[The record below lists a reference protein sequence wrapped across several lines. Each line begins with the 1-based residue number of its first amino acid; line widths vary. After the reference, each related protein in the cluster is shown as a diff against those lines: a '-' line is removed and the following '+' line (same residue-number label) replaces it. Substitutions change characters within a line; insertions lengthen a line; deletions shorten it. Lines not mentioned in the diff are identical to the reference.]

1 VLPSDYCRQIEAY
14 LCRKNE
20 GHLIRVVGPAFD
32 MVRAW
37 EDRGIPLK
45 VVWQGID
52 RTIARR
58 EASGGPPRRRPVRV
72 EFCEADVL
80 DAFDTWRRAVGVAG
94 LASPESRA
102 TTDAGEAAEGATVER
117 EISPRRSSPLHR
129 HIDRAM
135 SKLTQRRLDA
145 SLSGEL
151 AVAIDAALGA
161 LDGVRARAK
170 GARGA
175 ARTDV
180 RESLAAIDEMLAV
193 AATKGLSPERRAQID
208 RDARR
213 ELQPFA
219 GRLSP
224 EAHARAVSAATAR
237 LVKGELDLPD
247 LLEGL

>member
-1 VLPSDYCRQIEAY
+1 VPPSDYCRQIEAY

-20 GHLIRVVGPAFD
+20 GHLIRIVGPAFD

-45 VVWQGID
+45 VAWQGID

-58 EASGGPPRRRPVRV
+58 EVAAGPPRRRPVRV
-72 EFCEADVL
+72 EFCEPDVL
-80 DAFDTWRRAVGVAG
+80 DAFDAWRRAVGVAG
-94 LASPESRA
+94 LASPEPMVA
-102 TTDAGEAAEGATVER
+102 IDAGESAEGSNVER
-117 EISPRRSSPLHR
+117 SASPRRPSPLHR

-145 SLSGEL
+145 SLPGEL
-151 AVAIDAALGA
+151 ADAIDAALTA
-161 LDGVRARAK
+161 LDGVRARAR

-180 RESLAAIDEMLAV
+180 RESLAAIDETLAV
-193 AATKGLSPERRAQID
+193 AAVKGLSPERRAQID

-213 ELQPFA
+213 ELQPFV
-219 GRLSP
+219 GRLTP
-224 EAHARAVSAATAR
+224 EAHARAVAAATAR

-247 LLEGL
+247 LVEGL